1 MKSYL
6 LGLLLIFFFYNAAE
20 AQNTFT
26 YISPKPNSILV
37 SNKTNII
44 LRSADPVDPSSLA
57 SNLISV
63 KGDQSG
69 VHLGQL
75 ILSDDKR
82 TIVFNPLN
90 DYVQNEMVTVHLFN
104 GIKTADGKSI
114 GSLEFSFKI
123 SPLQEKT
130 ILAKESYSG
139 DEFQNN
145 NSGLV
150 NSFSPLSTNSIPA
163 DLPTITVG
171 TSNNPADG
179 KIFLTNQSQTT
190 SKTIGNYL
198 LIYNNDGS
206 IAKYFKIPQSGSL
219 FKVEPNGQLSYNL
232 KGNNNRI
239 IMDTSFVPVD
249 TLKCG
254 NGYKTNGHDALLLP
268 NGHAILIANDKE
280 PVDMSGL
287 VQGGDPN
294 AQVTG
299 LVVQEL
305 DASKNV
311 VFQWR
316 SWDYIPIAASYFDL
330 AMVDIDL
337 LHTNALAVDKDGNIL
352 VSMRHLSSIVKI
364 NRETGNVDWIL
375 GGKLNQ
381 FTFINEHETNS
392 PTYFSYQHNIEV
404 LPNSNI
410 TLFDDGTQHVP
421 QYSRGVEYKLDE
433 QLKTATMVWEYRHTP
448 DIYADA
454 MGSVQRLPNGNT
466 IIGWGNKTGAG
477 IPVYT
482 EVHPD
487 NTIALELF
495 FPVGQFCYRV
505 YKYPWISQTPDAS
518 VSVNEI
524 LEGNTYSYSNSSAT
538 TGIKIKFKQLDVSS
552 IYCTSNCSK
561 YNYSPVKPVFIDN
574 APLLAPYYFSF
585 MGQEINSFS
594 GEVHVDLSKFSGIS
608 VPSKTQAYVK
618 QLYGEVFIPLAT
630 SYDPVKN
637 ELVFNANA
645 FGEFA
650 FGIPQN
656 LSTLA
661 PVPFSPKDHEIV
673 NGESSVTLSWGTK
686 GTVQT
691 YNLQV
696 STDSAFSNPEID
708 IKSLSTTSYS
718 LSSVTNNAEYFWRV
732 NNSNSA
738 GISEWSTVNKFFS
751 ASPYIKVAYPDGN
764 KNIYVDSI
772 YIIRW
777 QSNVNDKLNIDLI
790 NENGSVVVIADSIT
804 SNTKAFLWEVPSSV
818 KIDSLYKIRIS
829 SIDHVNL
836 IDTSDHTFSIIK
848 ATTGVS
854 DSKFSNTTYQLCQN
868 YPNPFNP
875 TTTIS
880 YSIPEQ
886 SNVELKVYNM
896 LGCEVKTLVSKMQ
909 NAGEYRLNFN
919 GSNLPSGIYIYTIH
933 AGQYRASRKLILL
946 K

>member
-6 LGLLLIFFFYNAAE
+6 LCLLFIFFYNAAE
-20 AQNTFT
+20 AQNAFT
-26 YISPKPNSILV
+26 YISPKPNSALV
-37 SNKTNII
+37 SGKTNII
-44 LRSADPVDPSSLA
+44 LRSAEAVDPSSLA
-57 SNLISV
+57 SNLISI

-69 VHLGQL
+69 VHSGQL

-82 TIVFNPLN
+82 TIIFSPSSGYLP
-90 DYVQNEMVTVHLFN
+90 NETVSVHLSD
-104 GIKTADGKSI
+104 GIKTAEGRKA
-114 GSLEFSFKI
+114 GTLEFSFKI
-123 SPLQEKT
+123 SPLTED
-130 ILAKESYSG
+130 ANSAEDSFSG

-145 NSGLV
+145 KTGSV
-150 NSFSPLSTNSIPA
+150 NSFSPLSTDPLPT
-163 DLPTITVG
+163 DLPVITVG
-171 TSNNPADG
+171 TSNNPAEG
-179 KIFLTNQSQTT
+179 KIFLANQSQTT
-190 SKTIGNYL
+190 SKTIGSYL

-206 IAKYFKIPQSGSL
+206 IARYFKIPQSGSL

-268 NGHAILIANDKE
+268 NGHAILIANDKQ
-280 PVDMSGL
+280 PVDMSL
-287 VQGGDPN
+287 VIQGGDPN

-305 DASKNV
+305 DASHNV

-316 SWDYIPIAASYFDL
+316 SWDYIPITASYFDL
-330 AMVDIDL
+330 TMADIDL
-337 LHTNALAVDKDGNIL
+337 LHTNALSVDKDSNIL

-381 FTFINEHETNS
+381 FTFINEHEANG
-392 PTYFSYQHNIEV
+392 PTYFSYQHDIEV

-410 TLFDDGTQHVP
+410 TLFDDGTQHSP

-433 QLKTATMVWEYRHTP
+433 QHKTATMVWEYRHSP

-466 IIGWGNKTGAG
+466 VIGWGNKTGAG

-487 NTIALELF
+487 NSIALELF
-495 FPVGQFCYRV
+495 FPVGQFCYRA

-518 VSVNEI
+518 VTINEI
-524 LEGNTYSYSNSSAT
+524 LEGNTYSYSNSSAS

-552 IYCTSNCSK
+552 IYCTSICSK
-561 YNYSPVKPVFIDN
+561 YNYSPQKPVFIDN
-574 APLLAPYYFSF
+574 APLMAPYYFSF
-585 MGQEINSFS
+585 TGLEINSFT
-594 GEVHVDLSKFSGIS
+594 GEVHVDLSKFPGIS
-608 VPSKTQAYVK
+608 VPRKTQVYVK
-618 QLYGEVFIPLAT
+618 QLYSEVFVPLAT
-630 SYDPVKN
+630 SYDSLKN
-637 ELVFNANA
+637 ELVFNANV
-645 FGEFA
+645 FGEYA

-656 LSTLA
+656 VSTLA
-661 PVPFSPKDHEIV
+661 PVPFSPKDNEIV
-673 NGESSVTLSWGTK
+673 NGEASVTLSWGTK
-686 GTVQT
+686 GIVQT

-696 STDSAFSNPEID
+696 STDSTFSNPKVD
-708 IKSLSTTSYS
+708 IKDLTATSYT
-718 LSSVTNNAEYFWRV
+718 LSSLANNAKYFWRV

-751 ASPYIKVAYPDGN
+751 ASPYIKVMYPGAN
-764 KNIYVDSI
+764 KNLYVDSI
-772 YIIRW
+772 YVIRW
-777 QSNVNDKLNIDLI
+777 QSNVNDKFNIHLLSG
-790 NENGSVVVIADSIT
+790 NGSVTVIADSVT
-804 SNTKAFLWEVPSSV
+804 SNTKAFLWEVPSSI
-818 KIDSLYKIRIS
+818 KLDSLYRIRITS
-829 SIDHVNL
+829 LDHANL
-836 IDTSDHTFSIIK
+836 TDTSDHTFSIGK
-848 ATTGVS
+848 ATSGVS
-854 DSKFSNTTYQLCQN
+854 DLKVSSTSYQLCQN

-875 TTTIS
+875 ITTIT
-880 YSIPEQ
+880 YSIPKE

-896 LGCEVKTLVSKMQ
+896 LGSEVTTLVSKKQ
-909 NAGEYRLNFN
+909 NAGVYSLHFD

-933 AGQYRASRKLILL
+933 AGQYRASKKLVLL

>member
-6 LGLLLIFFFYNAAE
+6 LCLLFILFYNAAE
-20 AQNTFT
+20 AQNTYT
-26 YISPKPNSILV
+26 YISPKPNSVLV

-44 LRSADPVDPSSLA
+44 LRSADPLDPSSLA
-57 SNLISV
+57 SDLISV
-63 KGDQSG
+63 NGDQSG
-69 VHLGQL
+69 VHSGQL

-82 TIVFNPLN
+82 TIIFNPLS
-90 DYVQNEMVTVHLFN
+90 DYSPNEMVTVHLLD
-104 GIKTADGKSI
+104 GIKTANGKKA
-114 GSLEFSFKI
+114 GTLEFSFKI
-123 SPLQEKT
+123 SPLLEKT
-130 ILAKESYSG
+130 IFANASVSG
-139 DEFQNN
+139 DELLNN
-145 NSGLV
+145 KSDLENSLD
-150 NSFSPLSTNSIPA
+150 SIPTN
-163 DLPTITVG
+163 LPTITVG

-206 IAKYFKIPQSGSL
+206 ISKYFKIPQSGSL
-219 FKVEPNGQLSYNL
+219 FKVEANGQLSYNL

-268 NGHAILIANDKE
+268 NGHAILIANDKQ
-280 PVDMSGL
+280 PVDMSVV

-294 AQVTG
+294 ALVTG

-305 DASKNV
+305 DASDNV

-316 SWDYIPIAASYFDL
+316 SWDYLPITASYFDL
-330 AMVDIDL
+330 TMSDIDL
-337 LHTNALAVDKDGNIL
+337 LHTNALAVDKEGNIL

-381 FTFINEHETNS
+381 FTFINEHESNG

-410 TLFDDGTQHVP
+410 TLFDDGTQHTP

-466 IIGWGNKTGAG
+466 VIGWGNKTGSG

-487 NTIALELF
+487 NSVALELF
-495 FPVGQFCYRV
+495 FPAGQFCYRA
-505 YKYPWISQTPDAS
+505 YKYPWISQTPNAS
-518 VSVNEI
+518 ITINEI
-524 LEGNTYSYSNSSAT
+524 LEGNTYSYSNSSAS
-538 TGIKIKFKQLDVSS
+538 TGIKIKFKQLNAE
-552 IYCTSNCSK
+552 IYCTSICSK
-561 YNYSPVKPVFIDN
+561 YNYSPAKPVFIDN

-585 MGQEINSFS
+585 KGLDITSFS
-594 GEVHVDLSKFSGIS
+594 GEVHVDLSKFPGIS
-608 VPSKTQAYVK
+608 LPSKTQAYVK

-630 SYDPVKN
+630 SYDSVKN
-637 ELVFNANA
+637 ELVFNTNV
-645 FGEFA
+645 FGDYT

-656 LSTLA
+656 VSTLS

-673 NGESSVTLSWGTK
+673 NGESSVTLLWGTK
-686 GTVQT
+686 GTVQS

-696 STDSAFSNPEID
+696 STDSTFSNPKFD
-708 IKSLSTTSYS
+708 IKGLTTTSYT
-718 LSSVTNNAEYFWRV
+718 LSSVTNNTEYFWRV

-738 GISEWSTVNKFFS
+738 GISEWSSVNKFYS
-751 ASPYIKVAYPDGN
+751 ASPYIKVTYPDGN
-764 KNIYVDSI
+764 KNIYVDSTC
-772 YIIRW
+772 IIRW

-790 NENGSVVVIADSIT
+790 NANGSVVSIADSIT
-804 SNTKAFLWEVPSSV
+804 SNTKAFMWEVPSSV
-818 KIDSLYKIRIS
+818 KIDSLYKIRIT
-829 SIDHVNL
+829 SIDHVTL
-836 IDTSDHTFSIIK
+836 MDTSDNAFSIRK

-854 DSKFSNTTYQLCQN
+854 DSKISNTTY
-868 YPNPFNP
+868 
-875 TTTIS
+875 
-880 YSIPEQ
+880 
-886 SNVELKVYNM
+886 
-896 LGCEVKTLVSKMQ
+896 
-909 NAGEYRLNFN
+909 
-919 GSNLPSGIYIYTIH
+919 
-933 AGQYRASRKLILL
+933 
-946 K
+946 